1 MMRKS
6 IITAFITITIA
17 TILFSVQH
25 DIFTSN
31 HVIIVDPERSWFS
44 NAYCDDNNTVY
55 ECNITVSNISSIPKK
70 YSIYALLF
78 GEYIFGFVSQPVL
91 RGDIE
96 GEYEFIIQPHETET
110 LVIEF
115 KSLRRRTDMLKIN
128 RELPYIM
135 IREL

>member
-1 MMRKS
+1 MIRKF
-6 IITAFITITIA
+6 IIAACITIIIA
-17 TILFSVQH
+17 TILFSGQL
-25 DIFTSN
+25 DTFTSN
-31 HVIIVDPERSWFS
+31 HDIIVNPERSWFS

-70 YSIYALLF
+70 YSIYAFLF
-78 GEYIFGFVSQPVL
+78 GEYIFGCVSQPVL

-96 GEYEFIIQPHETET
+96 GEYEFILQPHETEA